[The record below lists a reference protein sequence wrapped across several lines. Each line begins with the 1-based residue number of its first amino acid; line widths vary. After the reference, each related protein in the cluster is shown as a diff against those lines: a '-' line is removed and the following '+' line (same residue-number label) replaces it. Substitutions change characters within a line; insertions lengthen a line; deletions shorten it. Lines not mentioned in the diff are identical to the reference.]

1 MRITDNILQEIRVL
15 SQFNPG
21 SCLEGIKVHHDADPD
36 LIAATERLFNKGLI
50 TQQDGGYLTDAGIEL
65 LRHLDSLTPASTRE
79 RGAAALLTHTATM
92 STGRM
97 RRLCKAVRR
106 ACMLPTRMR

>member
-65 LRHLDSLTPASTRE
+65 LRHLDSLTTVLATPSGPR
-79 RGAAALLTHTATM
+79 ALH
-92 STGRM
+92 
-97 RRLCKAVRR
+97 
-106 ACMLPTRMR
+106 